1 MVTNNATQRCYQVH
15 DSSCSHNV
23 YVIGNMAGVYL
34 LCITRVAGKL
44 VRCATGFCKSAK
56 HTYSPESKGT
66 RSSIVKSLL
75 PELGLVIV
83 NLHNDVAVVSHRDNT
98 AARYSFWQ

>member
-1 MVTNNATQRCYQVH
+1 M
-15 DSSCSHNV
+15 
-23 YVIGNMAGVYL
+23 YVIGNMAEVYL
-34 LCITRVAGKL
+34 LCVTRVAGKL

-56 HTYSPESKGT
+56 HTFCPESKGT
-66 RSSIVKSLL
+66 RSSIIVRSLL

>member
-1 MVTNNATQRCYQVH
+1 MLSSELNH

-56 HTYSPESKGT
+56 HTFCPESKGT
-66 RSSIVKSLL
+66 RSSAIKSLL
-75 PELGLVIV
+75 PELGLVIVIV

-98 AARYSFWQ
+98 AARYYSFWQ